1 MKHKIKGYVCMLFAD
16 MQDYWTS
23 FKREIIEK
31 DNKRDRNFQ
40 KQFLS
45 APWHKHNYNNLFTM
59 FCFIYTI

>member
-1 MKHKIKGYVCMLFAD
+1 MLFAD
-16 MQDYWTS
+16 MHDYWTS
-23 FKREIIEK
+23 FERAMEK
-31 DNKRDRNFQ
+31 NNKRDQKFQ